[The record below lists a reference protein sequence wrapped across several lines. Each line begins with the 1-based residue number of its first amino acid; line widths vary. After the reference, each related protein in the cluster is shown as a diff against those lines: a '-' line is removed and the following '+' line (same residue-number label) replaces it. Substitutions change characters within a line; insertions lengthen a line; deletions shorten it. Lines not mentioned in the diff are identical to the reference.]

1 MVDFSYQHV
10 IIIIRIEI
18 IRIETIRDENK
29 RGDIMEKAG
38 REVMYSIFRIRK
50 ALYRL
55 IREDATRVGITELQ
69 LIILYTL
76 LKKDNIRLNDLA
88 EKLNLSNSTV
98 SGTIDRLVSAELV
111 TREPSKED
119 RRAVTLRLTEKGKA
133 KITEAFND
141 ESVLVQRLR
150 KVETEINEDDI
161 EKLLSI
167 QQKIK
172 DILLGEENSK

>member
-1 MVDFSYQHV
+1 MVDFPYKHV
-10 IIIIRIEI
+10 IIIVRIEIIRIEI
-18 IRIETIRDENK
+18 IRNKNK
-29 RGDIMEKAG
+29 RGDMMMEKAG
-38 REVMYSIFRIRK
+38 REIMYSIFRIQK

-119 RRAVTLRLTEKGKA
+119 RRAVILRLTEKGKA
-133 KITEAFND
+133 KIAEAFND
-141 ESVLVQRLR
+141 ESVIIQRMR
-150 KVETEINEDDI
+150 KLEREIDEADI
-161 EKLLSI
+161 EKLLSVHREI
-167 QQKIK
+167 R
-172 DILLGEENSK
+172 DILLGEE